1 MDDADEQPPDAYP
14 PGKSPRAGA
23 APGGDGQPPP
33 GERPPAGP
41 TPEAAAYALLRRNWR
56 IDIAAAVVNSF
67 CLGMIVPYIAVM
79 ALRFGGGAWHTA
91 AIASAAAAANLLAI
105 FWGRLTAGYG
115 RVRLVFMFHGAARL
129 ALLPMAF
136 VSDPISLAVLTLL
149 FFALQGVATPAYVG
163 LMRAI
168 YPEGKRATYMSIVR
182 VSAGLAT
189 LAGTYVSGKWLDD
202 DFRTAALIG
211 FVLGV
216 IGICMFAFIREPA
229 TAPEAAAE
237 SGARWSETL
246 SAFRADRSFQLLLA
260 GVFIYEF
267 FMLLPASV
275 YPVYQVGRMA
285 LDNRQI
291 GLLSMATT
299 GAALLFNPFWGRIID
314 KRTAIP
320 VLSWCAIAGT
330 LLPLAY
336 WLLPGFWPA
345 AAGAFAVGIAS
356 SGMDLAWMNYLS
368 RSSGRYLSSFSG
380 IYLSLVGFRGIAA
393 PLAGAALADRAGLPI
408 VFALSFFAGWAALV
422 PFLLLLPSSRSGRT
436 TL

>member
-1 MDDADEQPPDAYP
+1 MSEADEQA
-14 PGKSPRAGA
+14 SEAL
-23 APGGDGQPPP
+23 APG
-33 GERPPAGP
+33 ESH
-41 TPEAAAYALLRRNWR
+41 ALLRRNWR
-56 IDIAAAVVNSF
+56 IDIAAAVVNSL
-67 CLGMIVPYIAVM
+67 CIGMIVPYLAVM

-105 FWGRLTAGYG
+105 FWGKLTAGYG
-115 RVRLVFMFHGAARL
+115 KVRLVFLFHGAARL

-136 VSDPISLAVLTLL
+136 VSDPLSLAALTLL

-163 LMRAI
+163 LMRSI

-189 LAGTYVSGKWLDD
+189 LAGTYVSGKWLAD
-202 DFRTAALIG
+202 DFRAAALIG

-216 IGICMFAFIREPA
+216 VGICMFARIREPESA
-229 TAPEAAAE
+229 QEEKAA
-237 SGARWSETL
+237 SGGARWTETL
-246 SAFRADRSFQLLLA
+246 SALRADRSFQLLLA

-275 YPVYQVGRMA
+275 YPVYQVGKMN
-285 LDNRQI
+285 LDNGQI
-291 GLLSMATT
+291 GLISMATT
-299 GAALLFNPFWGRIID
+299 AAALLFNPIWGHVID

-320 VLSWCAIAGT
+320 VLSWCAAAGT

-345 AAGAFAVGIAS
+345 AAGAFAMGIAS
-356 SGMDLAWMNYLS
+356 AGMDLAWMNYLS

-393 PLAGAALADRAGLPI
+393 PLIGAALAERAGLPA

-422 PFLLLLPSSRSGRT
+422 PFLLLLPSVRGKT
-436 TL
+436 GK

>member
-1 MDDADEQPPDAYP
+1 MSEADKQASEA
-14 PGKSPRAGA
+14 R
-23 APGGDGQPPP
+23 APG
-33 GERPPAGP
+33 
-41 TPEAAAYALLRRNWR
+41 EAHALLRRNWR
-56 IDIAAAVVNSF
+56 IDIAAAVVNSL
-67 CLGMIVPYIAVM
+67 CMGMIVPYLAVM

-105 FWGRLTAGYG
+105 FWGKLTAGYG
-115 RVRLVFMFHGAARL
+115 KVRLVFLFHGAARL

-136 VSDPISLAVLTLL
+136 VSDPLSLAALTLL

-163 LMRAI
+163 LMRSI

-189 LAGTYVSGKWLDD
+189 LAGTYVSGKWLAD
-202 DFRTAALIG
+202 DFRTAALVG

-216 IGICMFAFIREPA
+216 VGICMFARIREPES
-229 TAPEAAAE
+229 TQEEKAA
-237 SGARWSETL
+237 SGGARWTETL
-246 SAFRADRSFQLLLA
+246 SALRADRSFQLLLA

-275 YPVYQVGRMA
+275 YPVYQVGQMN
-285 LDNRQI
+285 LDNGQI
-291 GLLSMATT
+291 GLISMATT
-299 GAALLFNPFWGRIID
+299 AAALLFNPIWGHVID

-320 VLSWCAIAGT
+320 VLSWCAAAGT

-356 SGMDLAWMNYLS
+356 AGMDLAWMNYLS

-393 PLAGAALADRAGLPI
+393 PLIGAALAERAGLPA

-422 PFLLLLPSSRSGRT
+422 PFLLLLPSARGGGGK
-436 TL
+436 

>member
-1 MDDADEQPPDAYP
+1 MSEADEQA
-14 PGKSPRAGA
+14 SESQ
-23 APGGDGQPPP
+23 AP
-33 GERPPAGP
+33 EVAH
-41 TPEAAAYALLRRNWR
+41 ALLRRNWR
-56 IDIAAAVVNSF
+56 IDIAAAVVNSL
-67 CLGMIVPYIAVM
+67 CIGMIVPYLAVM

-105 FWGRLTAGYG
+105 FWGKLTAGYG
-115 RVRLVFMFHGAARL
+115 KVRLVFLFHGAARL

-136 VSDPISLAVLTLL
+136 VSDPLSLAALTLL

-163 LMRAI
+163 LMRSI

-189 LAGTYVSGKWLDD
+189 LAGTYVSGKWLAG
-202 DFRTAALIG
+202 DFRTAALVG

-216 IGICMFAFIREPA
+216 VGICMFARIREP
-229 TAPEAAAE
+229 E
-237 SGARWSETL
+237 STQEEKASSGGARWTETL
-246 SAFRADRSFQLLLA
+246 SALRADRSFQLLLA

-275 YPVYQVGRMA
+275 YPVYQVGKMN
-285 LDNRQI
+285 LDNGQI
-291 GLLSMATT
+291 GLISMATT
-299 GAALLFNPFWGRIID
+299 AAALLFNPIWGHVID

-320 VLSWCAIAGT
+320 VLSWCAAAGT

-345 AAGAFAVGIAS
+345 AAGAFAAGIAS
-356 SGMDLAWMNYLS
+356 AGMDLAWMNYLS

-393 PLAGAALADRAGLPI
+393 PLIGAALAERAGLPT

-422 PFLLLLPSSRSGRT
+422 PFLLLLPSVRGGGGK
-436 TL
+436 

>member
-1 MDDADEQPPDAYP
+1 MSGADEQAS
-14 PGKSPRAGA
+14 KAL
-23 APGGDGQPPP
+23 APG
-33 GERPPAGP
+33 
-41 TPEAAAYALLRRNWR
+41 EAHALLRRNWR
-56 IDIAAAVVNSF
+56 IDIAAAVVNSL
-67 CLGMIVPYIAVM
+67 CMGMIVPYLAVM

-105 FWGRLTAGYG
+105 FWGKLTAGYG
-115 RVRLVFMFHGAARL
+115 RVRLVFLFHGAARL

-136 VSDPISLAVLTLL
+136 VSDPLSLALLTLL

-163 LMRAI
+163 LMRSI

-189 LAGTYVSGKWLDD
+189 LAGTYVSGKWLAD
-202 DFRTAALIG
+202 DFRTAAIVG

-216 IGICMFAFIREPA
+216 VGICLFARIREPA
-229 TAPEAAAE
+229 VEQEAAA
-237 SGARWSETL
+237 SGGARWAETI
-246 SAFRADRSFQLLLA
+246 SALRADRSFQLLLA

-275 YPVYQVGRMA
+275 YPIYQVGKMN
-285 LDNRQI
+285 LDNGQI
-291 GLLSMATT
+291 GLISMATT
-299 GAALLFNPFWGRIID
+299 AAALLFNPIWGHVID

-320 VLSWCAIAGT
+320 VLSWCAAAGT

-356 SGMDLAWMNYLS
+356 AGMDLAWMNYLS
-368 RSSGRYLSSFSG
+368 RTSGRYLSSFSG

-393 PLAGAALADRAGLPI
+393 PLIGAALAEEAGLPT

-422 PFLLLLPSSRSGRT
+422 PFLLLLPSVRGGGGK
-436 TL
+436 

>member
-1 MDDADEQPPDAYP
+1 MD
-14 PGKSPRAGA
+14 
-23 APGGDGQPPP
+23 
-33 GERPPAGP
+33 GERTAGGLRP
-41 TPEAAAYALLRRNWR
+41 GAEHSLLRRNWR
-56 IDIAAAVVNSF
+56 IDIAAAVVNSL

-115 RVRLVFMFHGAARL
+115 RVRLVFLFHGAARL

-136 VSDPISLAVLTLL
+136 VRDPASLAVLTLL
-149 FFALQGVATPAYVG
+149 FFALQGVATPAYIG
-163 LMRAI
+163 LMRSI
-168 YPEGKRATYMSIVR
+168 YPEGRRATYMAIVR
-182 VSAGLAT
+182 VSAGLAM
-189 LAGTYVSGKWLDD
+189 LAGTYVSGTWLAD
-202 DFRTAALIG
+202 DFKTAALIG
-211 FVLGV
+211 FALGV
-216 IGICMFAFIREPA
+216 AGICLFALIREPSDRPE
-229 TAPEAAAE
+229 TAVE
-237 SGARWSETL
+237 GRTRWSETFAAVR
-246 SAFRADRSFQLLLA
+246 SDRGFQLLLA

-275 YPVYQVGRMA
+275 YPVYQVDRMA
-285 LDNRQI
+285 LTNGQI

-299 GAALLFNPFWGRIID
+299 GAALLFNPLWGRVID

-320 VLSWCAIAGT
+320 VLSWCAVSGT

-336 WLLPGFWPA
+336 WLLPGFVPA
-345 AAGAFAVGIAS
+345 AAGAFAAGIAS
-356 SGMDLAWMNYLS
+356 SGMDLAWMNHLS

-393 PLAGAALADRAGLPI
+393 PLCGAAMAEWTGLPA

-422 PFLLLLPSSRSGRT
+422 PFLLLLPASRSRDGAARHERS
-436 TL
+436 